1 MKILR
6 ILGLACLA
14 GCLLGAADNPREAR
28 AWKAVENAQGAGDAE
43 RTLSKAL
50 DYLEDFADEDHAA
63 DVRLLAGRAAFELER
78 WPLARRQLEGYLKA
92 GGREDVDGIQHR
104 VAICLSREG
113 NKAAAVPALRN
124 TARRDADPDRGAAA
138 ARELIG
144 MHLFDGEWKQAVE
157 AQELLL
163 ERDRFVVPGDL
174 DTAREAIKGM
184 GEGALEIMEERL
196 RGTPVGGVLALLLL
210 DDNDQLLETAETE
223 PARRQFAR
231 RYHDHPLLEQVPGA
245 EEWAA
250 APEDTDPTKIGIL
263 LPTTGKYGH
272 PGTLALRGVEQAL
285 ALAEEM
291 GLTDLQIVVQDTGD
305 DAEQA
310 TAALD
315 RLVKEDKVIAVIGP
329 IVSAQGEVL
338 NDAAEDLGVPLL
350 MMVQRPGL
358 AADREHVFNTWVTA
372 EEQVDALVE
381 QAVARLGI
389 QNFAIA
395 YPGKAGGARLADRF
409 WTQVEA
415 AGARVT
421 AVESYDPGSTDFRE
435 TGRRLKGS
443 HYKSYPPGEVDIT
456 LAFLPE
462 RRKPQISDPQTELT
476 PGIDFQ
482 AIFVPDN
489 YKRVTMLAP
498 GFLFEEINLGNHLP
512 AEDFPPVTLMGGSA
526 LNHPDLVARGGKYVN
541 GTMLVDGLF
550 LESPD
555 PVVQR
560 FLQGYRSTH
569 NADPTLL
576 EATAFDATRFVMQ
589 LLAEGVVTRREFV
602 ERLHLAAPAE
612 SVTGALGFSSGG
624 EMRHEMRVLQVDR
637 KEEAI
642 VQIWPPVR
650 LPEEEGA
657 SEKEAASPEEAASRE
672 DARSP
677 EEAPAP

>member
-1 MKILR
+1 MKNLGILA
-6 ILGLACLA
+6 LACLA
-14 GCLLGAADNPREAR
+14 LGLLGAADNPREAR
-28 AWKAVENAQGAGDAE
+28 AWKAVENAEESGDSE
-43 RTLSKAL
+43 RVLSKAL
-50 DYLEDFADEDHAA
+50 DYLENFADEEHAA
-63 DVRLLAGRAAFELER
+63 DVRLLAGRAAFQLER

-92 GGREDVDGIQHR
+92 GGREDLDGIQHR
-104 VAICLSREG
+104 VALCLSREG

-124 TARRDADPDRGAAA
+124 SARRDADPDRAAEA

-144 MHLFDGEWKQAVE
+144 LHLFDGEWKQAVE

-174 DTAREAIKGM
+174 DTARQAIAGM

-196 RGTPVGGVLALLLL
+196 RGSLVGGMLALLRLE
-210 DDNDQLLETAETE
+210 DEDQLLQTAETE

-231 RYHDHPLLEQVPGA
+231 RYHEHPLLEQVPGA
-245 EEWAA
+245 VGWAA
-250 APEDTDPTKIGIL
+250 APEDTDPKKIGVL

-285 ALAEEM
+285 ALAEDM
-291 GLTDLQIVVQDTGD
+291 GLTDLEIVVQDTAGD
-305 DAEQA
+305 AAQA
-310 TAALD
+310 VAALE
-315 RLVKEDKVIAVIGP
+315 RLVKDDKVIAVIGP
-329 IVSAQGEVL
+329 IISAEGEML
-338 NDAAEDLGVPLL
+338 NAAAEELGVPLL
-350 MMVQRPGL
+350 MMVQRPGM
-358 AADREHVFNTWVTA
+358 AEGRGYVFNTWVTA

-381 QAVARLGI
+381 QAVTRLGI

-395 YPGKAGGARLADRF
+395 YPGKEGGARLAGRF

-415 AGARVT
+415 AGARVS

-435 TGRRLKGS
+435 TGRRLKGT
-443 HYKSYPPGEVDIT
+443 HYKASPPGEADVL

-462 RRKPQISDPQTELT
+462 RSKPQITDPQTELT
-476 PGIDFQ
+476 PGVDFQ

-526 LNHPDLVARGGKYVN
+526 LNHPDLVVRGGKYVN
-541 GTMLVDGLF
+541 GAILVDGLF

-560 FLQGYRSTH
+560 FRQAYRAAH
-569 NADPTLL
+569 DADPTLL
-576 EATAFDATRFVMQ
+576 EATAYDATRFVMQ
-589 LLAEGVVTRREFV
+589 LLAEGVVTRRELV
-602 ERLHLAAPAE
+602 ERLQLAAPAE
-612 SVTGALGFSSGG
+612 AVTGALGFSSTG

-637 KEEAI
+637 KKEAI
-642 VQIWPPVR
+642 VQVWPP
-650 LPEEEGA
+650 
-657 SEKEAASPEEAASRE
+657 
-672 DARSP
+672 ARSP
-677 EEAPAP
+677 EGEAERPAEPEEAKEAAAP